1 MASVEKEHFLPSVV
15 SAEAQVKIDQAT
27 KNYAIEQLNVKN
39 NKLIKKLLWILVGS
53 LLFAFALVPIYD
65 VLCSIT
71 GLNGKTNSTA
81 AVLEKAKVDPSRW
94 VTVQFTT
101 NVMTGLGW
109 NFYPKQSSIKLHPG
123 QIETVV
129 FIAKNITNQVVVGR
143 AVPSVTPGIGA
154 SNLKKIECFCFI
166 NQSLN
171 PGEEKEMPLRFFVS
185 PEIPSDVSEM
195 TLSYAFFPADKSS
208 KED

>member
-1 MASVEKEHFLPSVV
+1 MASLENKDLASSVL
-15 SAEAQVKIDQAT
+15 SSKAGDS
-27 KNYAIEQLNVKN
+27 NEQLKVQLSIKN
-39 NKLIKKLLWILVGS
+39 NRLIKKLLWILVGS
-53 LLFAFALVPIYD
+53 LLFAFALVPLYD
-65 VLCSIT
+65 VLCSLT
-71 GLNGKTNSTA
+71 GLNGKTNNTA
-81 AVLEKAKVDPSRW
+81 AVLEKAKVDESRW

-109 NFYPKQSSIKLHPG
+109 NFYPKQPSIKLHPG
-123 QIETVV
+123 QIETVI

-154 SNLKKIECFCFI
+154 ANLKKIECFCFI
-166 NQSLN
+166 NQSLK

-195 TLSYAFFPADKSS
+195 TLSYAFFPAVKSS
-208 KED
+208 N